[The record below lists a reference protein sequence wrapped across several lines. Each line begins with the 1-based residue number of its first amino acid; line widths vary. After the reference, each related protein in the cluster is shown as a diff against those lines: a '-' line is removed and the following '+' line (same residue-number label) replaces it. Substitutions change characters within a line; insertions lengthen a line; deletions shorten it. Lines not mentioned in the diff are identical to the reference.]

1 MIANTLSGQ
10 RAGFLSRNLVNLTIS
25 FIVIVLIVTNFI
37 YARYNSP
44 NHVIQWD
51 VKSYYAYLPVAF
63 IYKDFTMKFREENP
77 EKFSD
82 LIWPQYLSTGRPAI
96 QMTMGMAIL
105 YSPFFF
111 AAHAVALLSD
121 YEADGYSRPYRFA
134 LNFSGVFF
142 VWIGLLFL
150 VKILRRHFREHI
162 IAVTLLAITLGT
174 NLFYYATIEAA
185 MTHAAN
191 FAMIVVFVWLTIKF
205 YKKPSINRVL
215 LPGILAGL
223 ITLVRP
229 NNIIVLL
236 IFFLWDIRSFDDLIK
251 RFLFFLPR
259 FHWVL
264 LMATVF
270 ALVWIPQFIYWQWV
284 SGKFFFNAYALR
296 NEGFY
301 FDDPEITNILLSYRK
316 GWLVYTPMMVFA
328 LAGMVFLPRKVPG
341 LITSFSIFM
350 ILNVYILASW
360 WCWWYGGTF
369 GSRPFIDVYGLLAL
383 PFAAFIGF
391 IFRQKRFIAYAFSMI
406 ALLVLLLNHYQTS
419 QYAKGYIHYD
429 AMDKVTYWDVFL
441 KKHPSQ
447 LYWDKIPENSEKYLA
462 IQINKINERAA
473 RKLQTEEPQD

>member
-1 MIANTLSGQ
+1 MSESAFTG
-10 RAGFLSRNLVNLTIS
+10 RHKGFARHLVSMTIG
-25 FIVIVLIVTNFI
+25 FILIVLAVTNFI
-37 YARYNSP
+37 YARYNSS

-63 IYKDFTMKFREENP
+63 IYQDFRMKFREENP

-82 LIWPQYLSTGRPAI
+82 LIWPQYLSTGKPAI

-105 YSPFFF
+105 YSPFFL
-111 AAHAVALLSD
+111 AAHTVAILSN
-121 YEADGYSRPYRFA
+121 YEADGYSLPYRFA
-134 LNFSGVFF
+134 LNFSGVFY

-150 VKILRRHFREHI
+150 VKILRRYFREHI
-162 IAVTLLAITLGT
+162 IAFTLVAITLGT
-174 NLFYYATIEAA
+174 NLFYYATIEAP

-191 FAMIVVFVWLTIKF
+191 FAMITVFVWLTIKF
-205 YKKPSINRVL
+205 YEKPSLGRIL
-215 LPGILAGL
+215 LPGMLAGL
-223 ITLVRP
+223 IALVRP
-229 NNIIVLL
+229 NNIILLL
-236 IFFLWDIRSFDDLIK
+236 IFFLWNIRSVEDLRDRIQ
-251 RFLFFLPR
+251 FFLPR

-270 ALVWIPQFIYWQWV
+270 VLVWVPQFIYWLWV
-284 SGKFFFNAYALR
+284 SGKLFFNAYALR

-301 FDDPEITNILLSYRK
+301 FNDPEITNILFSYRK

-328 LAGMVFLPRKVPG
+328 LAGMAFLPRKVPG
-341 LITSFSIFM
+341 FILSFSIFM

-369 GSRPFIDVYGLLAL
+369 GSRPFIDSFGLLAI
-383 PFAAFIGF
+383 PFAAFVDF
-391 IFRQKRFIAYAFSMI
+391 VFRQKKFIAAIFSVA

-447 LYWDKIPENSEKYLA
+447 LYWDKIQVNSEKYLE
-462 IQINKINERAA
+462 IQIKRINEQAA
-473 RKLQTEEPQD
+473 RKSRKQKPQD